1 VLLWSVAVLLL
12 AVAIALGW
20 QALAG
25 QLVLAELLRF
35 ITGPGYLLG
44 FPLLYIEESG
54 VPLPLPGDVFLMYAG
69 KQLPRDPAA
78 WAAGWLA
85 FVVCVTLGASNL
97 YWLARR
103 FGRGLAMGRVGV
115 LLHLT
120 PQRLEWAET
129 WFDRWG
135 MIAVIFGRH
144 LPGGR
149 IPITVAAG
157 VLRMRYPMFAL
168 GVMVSAMVWAAFWL
182 TVGIIFGSQLERILK
197 LHQEFTIFAV
207 GLIGAGIAVYVGLR
221 VVAWRRAGKK
231 RS

>member
-1 VLLWSVAVLLL
+1 VVV
-12 AVAIALGW
+12 VAIALVW

-25 QLVLAELLRF
+25 QVELSELLHF

-69 KQLPRDPAA
+69 KQLPHDATA
-78 WAAGWLA
+78 WAAAWVG
-85 FVVCVTLGASNL
+85 FVACVTLGASNL
-97 YWLARR
+97 YWVARR
-103 FGRGLAMGRVGV
+103 FGRGLALGRAGA

-120 PQRLEWAET
+120 PARLKWAES
-129 WFDRWG
+129 WFERWG
-135 MIAVIFGRH
+135 LVAVIFGRH

-157 VLRMRYPMFAL
+157 VLGMRYPRFAL

-197 LHQEFTIFAV
+197 LHHQFTIVAAA
-207 GLIGAGIAVYVGLR
+207 LIVAGIALYVGSRLL
-221 VVAWRRAGKK
+221 AWRRAGVAED
-231 RS
+231 RR